1 MSNRKFVILGE
12 RCSGTNFLEE
22 ALTQNFDITYTS
34 EYGNKHFFCWN
45 KYDSAN
51 EDTIFI
57 GIIRNPIYWLNS
69 FSKELHH
76 MPSINKGLQNFLFN
90 EFYSVLDE
98 QKNKLSM
105 LNLGNNFNY
114 NNYNNYTEI
123 VNPKD
128 LNYLTGNKYKNI
140 FEMRK
145 LKNYFLTNIMP
156 RKVKNYV
163 WVNYENLLYNYEATL
178 NDIQTKF
185 ALVKKNDT
193 YVKIKNYK
201 KSNSYNYKQQRV
213 ITFNNELI
221 QVIWD
226 NLDTNQ
232 ESALGYFKGDDN
244 GAFKR
249 ATSVAD
255 ASASVSLT
263 SDKPSI
269 N

>member
-1 MSNRKFVILGE
+1 
-12 RCSGTNFLEE
+12 
-22 ALTQNFDITYTS
+22 
-34 EYGNKHFFCWN
+34 
-45 KYDSAN
+45 
-51 EDTIFI
+51 
-57 GIIRNPIYWLNS
+57 
-69 FSKELHH
+69 

-105 LNLGNNFNY
+105 LNFGSNFK
-114 NNYNNYTEI
+114 EI

-145 LKNYFLTNIMP
+145 LKNHFLTNIMP
-156 RKVKNYV
+156 RKVKNYI
-163 WVNYENLLYNYEATL
+163 WINYENLLYNYEATL
-178 NDIQTKF
+178 NEIQTKF
-185 ALVKKNDT
+185 ALPKKTDT

-226 NLDTNQ
+226 NLDTSQ

-244 GAFKR
+244 GAFKHL
-249 ATSVAD
+249 VAD
-255 ASASVSLT
+255 ASASVALVTHALT
-263 SDKPSI
+263 SDKSSI
-269 N
+269 I